1 MAVGAP
7 NVVTSRYRPFEPFKA
22 FHARTQR
29 FALMVCTRRAG
40 KTVACVHDMVD
51 KAMATRLP
59 NARYGY
65 FAPNMKQGVRA
76 AWDYFK
82 QAVEGIPNV
91 VIKESAKTIDLPNG
105 ARIELYSAEDPHSIR
120 GGRWDGVVL
129 DEYGDMKAIMWSQVV
144 RAGIA
149 DRKGWV
155 VFIGT
160 PRGKNSFYKL
170 RERARGFGPRGTD
183 EAKRWF
189 YMSLTAQ
196 DIIDNGGPQAGW
208 GIWTQRELDDTR
220 LDAADDDEFQQEY
233 MCSFEASNRGTYYA
247 KHIADLERRGALVD
261 EGPDFQLYDPHEKVS
276 LAIDF
281 GFRDATAIWFWQVV
295 NGEVRFIDYWEE
307 TGYDAEEVAEV
318 LELKPYDYE
327 TWWIPHDA
335 LHHTSQSRKSILDQF
350 RELNAPAR
358 KVPNP
363 DAGNRVI
370 HGVNAVR
377 KTLRTY
383 PLKFDRRRTAR
394 GIEALRN
401 YSRKFNADDNVL
413 AEKAKHDEWSHGAD
427 AFRYAC
433 LCFNQSHLD
442 ASVERW
448 RRRVGTPKP
457 IAPIPVNSK
466 RTFDE
471 AFVEH
476 QQRLSRQRLFDMG
489 RY

>member
-1 MAVGAP
+1 MAAEAIQHEY
-7 NVVTSRYRPFEPFKA
+7 TPFVPFRA
-22 FHARTQR
+22 FHARHQR

-40 KTVACVHDMVD
+40 KTVAVVNDMVVR
-51 KAMATRLP
+51 AMRTP
-59 NARYGY
+59 KKNARFGY

-82 QAVEGIPNV
+82 QAVENIPGV
-91 VIKESAKTIDLPNG
+91 VVKESEKAILLPNG

-120 GGRWDGVVL
+120 GGRWDGAVL
-129 DEYGDMKAIMWSQVV
+129 DEFGDMKSIMWTQVV

-149 DRKGWV
+149 DRQGWV

-160 PRGKNSFYKL
+160 PRGKNKFYEL
-170 RERARGFGPRGTD
+170 RERARIEPD
-183 EAKRWF
+183 RWF
-189 YMSLTAQ
+189 YLSVTAE
-196 DIIDNGGPQAGW
+196 DIVANGGPKAGW
-208 GIWTQRELDDTR
+208 GVWTRTELDDTR
-220 LDAADDDEFQQEY
+220 IDSADEDEFRQEY
-233 MCSFEASNRGTYYA
+233 LCDFEATNRGSYYG
-247 KHIADLERRGALVD
+247 KHLQDLERRGVLVED
-261 EGPDFQLYDPHEKVS
+261 DPANPLYDPSEKVS
-276 LAIDF
+276 IAIDF

-295 NGEVRFIDYWEE
+295 NGEVRFVDYWEE
-307 TGYDAEEVAEV
+307 TGYDAAEVAEV

-327 TWWIPHDA
+327 TWWVPHDA
-335 LHHTSQSRKSILDQF
+335 LHHTSQSRKSIIDQF
-350 RELNAPAR
+350 RELDAPAR

-383 PLKFDRRRTAR
+383 PLRFDRRRCAR
-394 GIEALRN
+394 GLEALRN

-442 ASVERW
+442 VSMERF
-448 RRRVGTPKP
+448 RRRVGTPRP
-457 IAPIPVNSK
+457 VAPTPVNTQ
-466 RTFDE
+466 RTFGE
-471 AFVEH
+471 AFAEH
-476 QQRLSRQRLFDMG
+476 QQRLSRRGLFNMG